1 MNMRSRAGIDID
13 RDVLLFG
20 DRIQH
25 AYVDMIDV
33 AGCNAEH
40 RSRLRGRTD
49 CGPSAQMR
57 IEAKA
62 FIELVAAF
70 STLSITSDIPPNEV
84 R

>member
-1 MNMRSRAGIDID
+1 MESWPRTTINRRLNQQYPPFADNSSPDE
-13 RDVLLFG
+13 
-20 DRIQH
+20 H
-25 AYVDMIDV
+25 AFH
-33 AGCNAEH
+33 AEQ